1 MHDNATASYKPWR
14 GSIYADAAASGGES
28 VEPALSNP
36 TRLLIAFYSR
46 TGTVEALALAAADA
60 AREAGAE
67 VRLRRAREVADEDAM
82 GQVKGWLENARRQ
95 NALYAAPTKDDAEW
109 ADAILFGTPCYF
121 GSMATELKNFFDQ
134 LGPQWKRGALAGKVG
149 GAFAT
154 ASWPHGGSEVVT
166 LSLYAPMAHLG
177 MVILPTGY
185 TDEAMLE
192 AGSPYGASAIGGAE
206 NRAPRDED
214 LDAAR
219 HQGRR
224 TVAIT
229 SALIAAGEMPSRNK
243 Q

>member
-1 MHDNATASYKPWR
+1 MTHTATD
-14 GSIYADAAASGGES
+14 DAPPR
-28 VEPALSNP
+28 VLVV
-36 TRLLIAFYSR
+36 FYSR
-46 TGTVEALALAAADA
+46 NGSVETLAAAMATA
-60 AREAGAE
+60 AREVGAE
-67 VRLRRAREVADEDAM
+67 VRVRRAREVVDASVM
-82 GQVKGWLENARRQ
+82 AKVDGWAESAARQ
-95 NALYAAPTKDDAEW
+95 NALYEAPTQEDAEW

-121 GSMATELKNFFDQ
+121 GTMATELKNVLDQ
-134 LGPQWKRGALAGKVG
+134 LGPQWKRGALSGKVG

-192 AGSPYGASAIGGAE
+192 AGSPYGASTIVGSE
-206 NRAPRDED
+206 HRDPRAED

-224 TVAIT
+224 MVAIT
-229 SALIAAGEMPSRNK
+229 QALIAAGEMPCRRDPK
-243 Q
+243 G